1 MSLSHNERSN
11 GGGGE
16 ADVRPVP
23 RIAIQAF
30 CETSEI
36 AALLEET
43 GTDRRMSRAHLKVQ
57 MGGLPAAVEFY
68 GSAPTPNLVV
78 VESTGRPED
87 ILGHLDGLADVCDP
101 GTKVLV
107 IGHINDVLLYREL
120 IKRGVSEYV
129 VAPIGMFDL
138 LHAIGDLYH
147 NPEAAP
153 VGRSVAFIGAKGGS
167 GASTFAHNVA
177 WAIARTYAND
187 VVVADL
193 DLAWGTAGLDFNQ
206 DPSQGV
212 LDALN
217 APERVDEVFLDR
229 LLTKCTDNLSLLAAP
244 AMLDRP
250 YDFEE
255 LSFDALIEA
264 GRSIVPV
271 LVLDLPH
278 QWNAWVCR
286 QLREADEVVVVAEPD
301 LANLRN
307 AKNLVDIMKASRP
320 NDAPPRLVFNRV
332 GLPKR
337 PEIKPEEF
345 ARALD
350 LPIAASVPFDAAI
363 FGNAANKGQM
373 IGEVDAKHAT
383 AEIFRAL
390 GGLVTGRSEVRKN
403 RRRSG
408 LSQLMPLIEKLRAR
422 KAS

>member
-1 MSLSHNERSN
+1 MSSETNDRS
-11 GGGGE
+11 GGDG
-16 ADVRPVP
+16 ADLRPVP

-30 CETSEI
+30 CETQEI
-36 AALLEET
+36 ATLLGET
-43 GTDRRMSRAHLKVQ
+43 GADRRMSRAHLKVQ

-68 GSAPTPNLVV
+68 GSAPTPNLVI
-78 VESTGRPED
+78 VESKGRPQE
-87 ILGHLDGLADVCDP
+87 ILSHLDGLAEVCDP

-107 IGHINDVLLYREL
+107 IGHINDVVLYREL

-129 VAPIGMFDL
+129 VAPIGMFDM
-138 LHAIGDLYH
+138 LHAIGELYH
-147 NPEAAP
+147 SPDAAP
-153 VGRSVAFIGAKGGS
+153 VGRSIAFIGAKGGCGS
-167 GASTFAHNVA
+167 STFAHNVA
-177 WAIARTYAND
+177 WSIARTYAND

-206 DPSQGV
+206 DPTQGV

-217 APERVDEVFLDR
+217 APERVDEVFLER
-229 LLTKCTDNLSLLAAP
+229 LLAKCSDHLSLLAAP
-244 AMLDRP
+244 SMLDRA

-255 LSFDALIEA
+255 QAFDALIEA
-264 GRSIVPV
+264 GRSVVPV
-271 LVLDLPH
+271 VVLDLPH
-278 QWNAWVCR
+278 QWTSWVRR
-286 QLREADEVVVVAEPD
+286 QLREADEVVIVAEPD

-307 AKNLVDIMKASRP
+307 AKNLIDVMKAGRP

-350 LPIAASVPFDAAI
+350 LPIAAAVPFDAAI

-383 AEIFRAL
+383 TEIFRSLAA
-390 GGLVTGRSEVRKN
+390 LVTGRTEVRRN
-403 RRRSG
+403 RKSG
-408 LSQLMPLIEKLRAR
+408 LAQLVPLIEKLRAR
-422 KAS
+422 KVS

>member
-1 MSLSHNERSN
+1 MSLSHTDQPT
-11 GGGGE
+11 GDTG
-16 ADVRPVP
+16 DLRPIP

-30 CETSEI
+30 CETAEI
-36 AALLEET
+36 AALLEDA
-43 GTDRRMSRAHLKVQ
+43 GADRRMSRAHLKVQ

-78 VESTGRPED
+78 VESKGKPQE

-107 IGHINDVLLYREL
+107 IGHINDVILYREL
-120 IKRGVSEYV
+120 VRRGVSEYV
-129 VAPIGMFDL
+129 VAPIGMFEL
-138 LHAIGDLYH
+138 IHAIGELYH
-147 NPEAAP
+147 SPDAAP
-153 VGRSVAFIGAKGGS
+153 LGRTIAFIGAKGGC

-177 WAIARTYAND
+177 WSIARTYAND
-187 VVVADL
+187 VVLADL

-206 DPSQGV
+206 DPTQGV

-217 APERVDEVFLDR
+217 APERVDEVFLER
-229 LLTKCTDNLSLLAAP
+229 LLTKCADHLSLLAAP

-250 YDFEE
+250 YDFGE
-255 LSFDALIEA
+255 LDFDALLESA
-264 GRSIVPV
+264 RSIMPV
-271 LVLDLPH
+271 VVLDLPH
-278 QWNAWVCR
+278 QWNGWIRR
-286 QLREADEVVVVAEPD
+286 QLREADEVVIVAAPD

-307 AKNLVDIMKASRP
+307 AKNLVDVMKASRP
-320 NDAPPRLVFNRV
+320 NDAPPRLVFNMV

-350 LPIAASVPFDAAI
+350 LPISAAVPFDAAV

-373 IGEVDAKHAT
+373 IAEADAKHPT
-383 AEIFRAL
+383 AEIFRSMGAL
-390 GGLVTGRSEVRKN
+390 LTGRAEVR
-403 RRRSG
+403 RSRG
-408 LSQLMPLIEKLRAR
+408 SALSQLMPLIEKLRAR

>member
-1 MSLSHNERSN
+1 MSLTHNNRP
-11 GGGGE
+11 GGGE
-16 ADVRPVP
+16 GAESRPVP

-30 CETSEI
+30 CETPEI
-36 AALLEET
+36 SALLGET
-43 GTDRRMSRAHLKVQ
+43 AADRRMSRAHLKVL

-68 GSAPTPNLVV
+68 GSAPTPNLVI
-78 VESTGRPED
+78 VESKGNPQD
-87 ILGHLDGLADVCDP
+87 ILGQLDGLAEVCDP

-107 IGHINDVLLYREL
+107 IGHINDVVLYREL
-120 IKRGVSEYV
+120 IRRGVSEYI
-129 VAPIGMFDL
+129 VAPLGMFDL
-138 LHAIGDLYH
+138 LHAISELYH
-147 NPEAAP
+147 SPDAAP
-153 VGRSVAFIGAKGGS
+153 VGRSVAVIGAKGGCGS
-167 GASTFAHNVA
+167 STFAHNIA
-177 WAIARTYAND
+177 WSIARTYAND

-206 DPSQGV
+206 DPTQGV

-217 APERVDEVFLDR
+217 SPERVDEVFLDR
-229 LLTKCTDNLSLLAAP
+229 LLSKCSDHLSLLAAP

-255 LSFDALIEA
+255 LSFDPLIEA

-271 LVLDLPH
+271 MVLDLPH
-278 QWNAWVCR
+278 QWSGWVRR
-286 QLREADEVVVVAEPD
+286 QLREADEVVIVAEPD

-307 AKNLVDIMKASRP
+307 AKNLVDVMKTGRP

-332 GLPKR
+332 GMPKR
-337 PEIKPEEF
+337 PEIKTEDF

-350 LPIAASVPFDAAI
+350 LPISAAVPCDAAL

-383 AEIFRAL
+383 AEIFRSL
-390 GGLVTGRSEVRKN
+390 GALVTGRTEIRKS
-403 RRRSG
+403 RKSG
-408 LSQLMPLIEKLRAR
+408 LAHLMPLIDKLRAR